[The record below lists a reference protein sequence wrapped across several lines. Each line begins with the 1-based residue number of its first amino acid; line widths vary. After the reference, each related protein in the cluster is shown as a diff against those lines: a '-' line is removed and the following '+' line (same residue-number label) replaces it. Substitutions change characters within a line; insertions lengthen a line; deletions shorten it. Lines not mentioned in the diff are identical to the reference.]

1 MGDIV
6 IVNCT
11 VADGRAASG
20 VGPVADAAVLVRGD
34 RIAAV
39 GPREE
44 ILKGAGDARRVDL
57 GGAYLTPGLVNM
69 HTHLSLSLPGAGG
82 DGVKGMGPHELAL
95 YMADGAR
102 RTLHCGVTTVRCVA
116 EKDHADFAL
125 RRAIDSGR
133 VPGPRVFTA
142 GRALVCT
149 GGHGHEGTDT
159 LECDGPDGFR
169 RGTRAQIRAGAD
181 LIKVMISGGIA
192 GEHER
197 IDTPQLFA
205 DEMAAVLSTAH
216 AWGRKVTAH
225 AGPAAVIA
233 EAVRLGL
240 DCVEHGY
247 ELTPEVAALMAE
259 RGTALVPTLLVTRCK
274 EFFDELGVPEWMQCR
289 SLGAGP
295 RHLESYAMAL
305 AAGVEVLLGSDM
317 PPFWDFEG
325 TNATVRELE
334 HMSDSGLGPARALY
348 AATLG
353 PARWLGAD
361 ADLGTVE
368 PGRYADLIA
377 MDADPLAAT
386 SAFRTVRWVMKG
398 GEVVRDDRAA
408 APTARAVVPAAGA
421 VERPDPAETI
431 ADTPADGAATPG
443 GELTTTGE
451 GDMELYDL
459 RVVVDRIE
467 GRSVCGMEVGDCFEL
482 ERSAQLRLPDGKHFC
497 VYAMASVLPFLAAK
511 QRDLADGDWLAQDS
525 LFSCPDPEERLVMR
539 VERTRRRRMDSA
551 DLT

>member
-1 MGDIV
+1 MNDLV

-11 VADGRAASG
+11 VADGRAAEG
-20 VGPVADAAVLVRGD
+20 ADGADGAEPVTDAAVLVRGD
-34 RIAAV
+34 RIVLA

-44 ILKGAGDARRVDL
+44 VVRQAEGATEIDL
-57 GGAYLTPGLVNM
+57 GGAYVTPGLVNM
-69 HTHLSLSLPGAGG
+69 HTHLSLSLPGRGG
-82 DGVKGMGPHELAL
+82 ESVKGLTSHELAL

-125 RRAIDSGR
+125 RRAIEAGMAT
-133 VPGPRVFTA
+133 GPRIFTA
-142 GRALVCT
+142 GQALVCT
-149 GGHGHEGTDT
+149 GGHGHEGSDT
-159 LECDGPDGFR
+159 LECDGADGFR
-169 RGTRAQIRAGAD
+169 RGVRTQVKAGAD

-197 IDTPQLFA
+197 IETPQLFA
-205 DEMAAVLSTAH
+205 DEMAAVIATAH

-225 AGPAAVIA
+225 AGPASVIA
-233 EAVRLGL
+233 EAVELGL

-247 ELTPEVAALMAE
+247 QLTPEVVARMAE

-325 TNATVRELE
+325 TSATVRELE
-334 HMSDSGLGPARALY
+334 YMSEGGLGPARALY
-348 AATLG
+348 AGTLG

-361 ADLGTVE
+361 QDIGTVE
-368 PGRYADLIA
+368 PGRYADLVA

-386 SAFRTVRWVMKG
+386 SAFRTIRWVMKG
-398 GEVVRDDRAA
+398 GRVVRDDRA
-408 APTARAVVPAAGA
+408 
-421 VERPDPAETI
+421 
-431 ADTPADGAATPG
+431 
-443 GELTTTGE
+443 GE
-451 GDMELYDL
+451 GTH
-459 RVVVDRIE
+459 V
-467 GRSVCGMEVGDCFEL
+467 
-482 ERSAQLRLPDGKHFC
+482 
-497 VYAMASVLPFLAAK
+497 
-511 QRDLADGDWLAQDS
+511 
-525 LFSCPDPEERLVMR
+525 
-539 VERTRRRRMDSA
+539 
-551 DLT
+551 

>member
-1 MGDIV
+1 MNSGFLMDRGQPMGDMV

-11 VADGRAASG
+11 VVDGRAADG
-20 VGPVADAAVLVRGD
+20 MEPIHDAAVLVLGE

-39 GPREE
+39 GPRPD
-44 ILKGAGDARRVDL
+44 ILEQARDVRRVDL
-57 GGAYLTPGLVNM
+57 GGAYLTPGLINM
-69 HTHLSLSLPGAGG
+69 HTHLSLSLPGQSGES
-82 DGVKGMGPHELAL
+82 VKSLGPHDLAL

-102 RTLHCGVTTVRCVA
+102 RTLDCGVTTVRCVA

-125 RRAIDSGR
+125 RRAIESGR
-133 VPGPRVFTA
+133 AAGPRIFTA

-149 GGHGHEGTDT
+149 GGHGHDSSDT
-159 LECDGPDGFR
+159 LECDGPDEFR
-169 RGTRAQIRAGAD
+169 RGARGQIKAGAD

-205 DEMAAVLSTAH
+205 DEMEAVLATAH

-225 AGPAAVIA
+225 AGPAEVIA
-233 EAVRLGL
+233 QAVELGL

-247 ELTPEVAALMAE
+247 ELTPEVAAAMAG

-317 PPFWDFEG
+317 PPFWRYEG

-334 HMSDSGLGPARALY
+334 YMSEAGLGPARAMH

-353 PARWLGAD
+353 PARWLGAE

-368 PGRYADLIA
+368 TGKYADLIA
-377 MDADPLAAT
+377 LAADPLAAT
-386 SAFRTVRWVMKG
+386 SAFRAVRWVMKG
-398 GEVVRDDRAA
+398 GEIVRDDLAGW
-408 APTARAVVPAAGA
+408 PT
-421 VERPDPAETI
+421 
-431 ADTPADGAATPG
+431 
-443 GELTTTGE
+443 
-451 GDMELYDL
+451 
-459 RVVVDRIE
+459 
-467 GRSVCGMEVGDCFEL
+467 S
-482 ERSAQLRLPDGKHFC
+482 
-497 VYAMASVLPFLAAK
+497 
-511 QRDLADGDWLAQDS
+511 
-525 LFSCPDPEERLVMR
+525 
-539 VERTRRRRMDSA
+539 
-551 DLT
+551 

>member
-1 MGDIV
+1 MGEVV

-11 VADGRAASG
+11 VVDGRAADGMS
-20 VGPVADAAVLVRGD
+20 PVHDAAVLVRD
-34 RIAAV
+34 ERITAV
-39 GPREE
+39 GPRADV
-44 ILKGAGDARRVDL
+44 LRQAPGARRLDL
-57 GGAYLTPGLVNM
+57 EGAYLTPGLINM
-69 HTHLSLSLPGAGG
+69 HTHLSLSLPGRQG
-82 DGVKGMGPHELAL
+82 DDVKGMGPHDLAL

-102 RTLHCGVTTVRCVA
+102 RTLSCGVTTVRCVA

-125 RRAIDSGR
+125 RRAIEAGR
-133 VPGPRVFTA
+133 AIGPRVFTA

-159 LECDGPDGFR
+159 LECDGADGFR
-169 RGTRAQIRAGAD
+169 RGVRDQIKAGAD

-197 IDTPQLFA
+197 IDTPQLFT
-205 DEMAAVLSTAH
+205 DEMAAVLATAH

-233 EAVRLGL
+233 EAVELGL

-247 ELTPEVAALMAE
+247 ELTPDVAAAMAR

-305 AAGVEVLLGSDM
+305 AAGVTVLLGSDM
-317 PPFWDFEG
+317 PPFWPFEG

-334 HMSDSGLGPARALY
+334 HMSEAGLGPAGALRAG
-348 AATLG
+348 TLG

-368 PGRYADLIA
+368 AGRYADLVA
-377 MDADPLAAT
+377 MDDDPLATT
-386 SAFRTVRWVMKG
+386 SAFRGIRWVMKG
-398 GEVVRDDRAA
+398 GEVVRDDRWVTKGREAGRDGRWVLNGEA
-408 APTARAVVPAAGA
+408 GRDDRA
-421 VERPDPAETI
+421 
-431 ADTPADGAATPG
+431 
-443 GELTTTGE
+443 E
-451 GDMELYDL
+451 GPV
-459 RVVVDRIE
+459 R
-467 GRSVCGMEVGDCFEL
+467 
-482 ERSAQLRLPDGKHFC
+482 
-497 VYAMASVLPFLAAK
+497 
-511 QRDLADGDWLAQDS
+511 
-525 LFSCPDPEERLVMR
+525 
-539 VERTRRRRMDSA
+539 
-551 DLT
+551 

>member
-1 MGDIV
+1 MSEVV

-11 VADGRAASG
+11 VTDARPGGGGRI
-20 VGPVADAAVLVRGD
+20 ADAAVWVRGD
-34 RIAAV
+34 RIAAA
-39 GPREE
+39 GPRPEV
-44 ILKGAGDARRVDL
+44 LGQAGGARVVDL
-57 GGAYLTPGLVNM
+57 GGAYVTPGLVNM
-69 HTHLSLSLPGAGG
+69 HTHLSLSLPGRGG
-82 DGVKGMGPHELAL
+82 DDVKNMTPHELAL

-125 RRAIDSGR
+125 RRAIEAGR
-133 VPGPRVFTA
+133 ASGPRIFTA

-169 RGTRAQIRAGAD
+169 RGVRSQVKAGAD
-181 LIKVMISGGIA
+181 LVKVMISGGIA

-205 DEMAAVLSTAH
+205 DEMAAVLATAH

-233 EAVRLGL
+233 EAVELGL

-247 ELTPEVAALMAE
+247 QLTPEVVRRMAE

-295 RHLESYAMAL
+295 RHLESYAL
-305 AAGVEVLLGSDM
+305 AVEAGVEVLLGSDM
-317 PPFWDFEG
+317 PPFWAFEG
-325 TNATVRELE
+325 TSASVRELE
-334 HMSDSGLGPARALY
+334 YMSEGGLGPERALY
-348 AATLG
+348 AGTLG
-353 PARWLGAD
+353 PIRWLGAE

-368 PGRYADLIA
+368 AGKYADLVA

-386 SAFRTVRWVMKG
+386 SAFRGIRWVMKG
-398 GEVVRDDRAA
+398 GRVVRDDRA
-408 APTARAVVPAAGA
+408 GW
-421 VERPDPAETI
+421 
-431 ADTPADGAATPG
+431 
-443 GELTTTGE
+443 E
-451 GDMELYDL
+451 G
-459 RVVVDRIE
+459 
-467 GRSVCGMEVGDCFEL
+467 
-482 ERSAQLRLPDGKHFC
+482 Q
-497 VYAMASVLPFLAAK
+497 
-511 QRDLADGDWLAQDS
+511 
-525 LFSCPDPEERLVMR
+525 
-539 VERTRRRRMDSA
+539 
-551 DLT
+551 

>member
-1 MGDIV
+1 MSDTPV
-6 IVNCT
+6 VLVNCT
-11 VADGRAASG
+11 VADSLRR
-20 VGPVADAAVLVRGD
+20 VPDAAVLIRGE

-44 ILKGAGDARRVDL
+44 VIPQVDAATLVDL
-57 GGAYLTPGLVNM
+57 DGAHLTPGLVNM
-69 HTHLSLSLPGAGG
+69 HTHFSLSLPGAGG
-82 DGVKGMGPHELAL
+82 ERVASFTPHELAL

-102 RTLHCGVTTVRCVA
+102 RTLQCGVTAVRCVA

-125 RRAIDSGR
+125 RRAVDAGR
-133 VPGPRVFTA
+133 VSGPRIYTA

-149 GGHGHEGTDT
+149 GGHGHEGSDT
-159 LECDGPDGFR
+159 LECDGADDFR
-169 RGTRAQIRAGAD
+169 RGARTQIKMGAD

-192 GEHER
+192 GRHER

-205 DEMAAVLSTAH
+205 DEMAAVIGTAH

-233 EAVRLGL
+233 QAVELGL

-247 ELTPEVAALMAE
+247 QLTPEVAAAMAA

-295 RHLESYAMAL
+295 RHLESFAMAL

-317 PPFWDFEG
+317 PPFWSFEG

-334 HMSDSGLGPARALY
+334 YLSEYGLGPARALY

-353 PARWLGAD
+353 PARWLGAE

-368 PGRYADLIA
+368 AGRYADLIA

-386 SAFRTVRWVMKG
+386 SAFRTIRWVMKG
-398 GEVVRDDRAA
+398 GRVVRDDRA
-408 APTARAVVPAAGA
+408 
-421 VERPDPAETI
+421 
-431 ADTPADGAATPG
+431 G
-443 GELTTTGE
+443 GE
-451 GDMELYDL
+451 
-459 RVVVDRIE
+459 RV
-467 GRSVCGMEVGDCFEL
+467 
-482 ERSAQLRLPDGKHFC
+482 
-497 VYAMASVLPFLAAK
+497 
-511 QRDLADGDWLAQDS
+511 
-525 LFSCPDPEERLVMR
+525 
-539 VERTRRRRMDSA
+539 
-551 DLT
+551 